1 MEGDGRLFPW
11 IVLMLRDAAGGT
23 HTYPLFINFFAPRPP
38 MFQRLI
44 NDLKVTAA
52 TAARLTSL
60 VALAGLALLV
70 TAAFLC
76 AAAFIYVQQTYG
88 TIQACL
94 AGAAMFFVVTLI
106 AVAAYVAGRNQ
117 AKARAAAAAKS
128 ATGSLLA
135 DPMLMAAAMQVIRT
149 VGIKRLVPIL
159 AVGGLALGL
168 LASRRSSA
176 DDDDTPE
183 T

>member
-1 MEGDGRLFPW
+1 
-11 IVLMLRDAAGGT
+11 
-23 HTYPLFINFFAPRPP
+23 

-44 NDLKVTAA
+44 NDFKVTAA

-60 VALAGLALLV
+60 AAVAGLALSV

-76 AAAFIYVQQTYG
+76 AAAFIYVQQAYG

-94 AGAAMFFVVTLI
+94 TGAATFFVVTLI
-106 AVAAYVAGRNQ
+106 AVAAYVARRNQ
-117 AKARAAAAAKS
+117 AKVRAEARAAATAKS
-128 ATGSLLA
+128 AAHNLLA

-149 VGIKRLVPIL
+149 VGIKRLIPIL

-168 LASRRSSA
+168 FASRRTST
-176 DDDDTPE
+176 DGDETPE
-183 T
+183 A